1 MSLSSVLFRQPQPVP
16 IHREVEK
23 RLTMKSLTVCL
34 LAFVILSRTVPLF
47 AQESFPNKVVPITRS
62 DALNPN
68 EVSIAINPKNPE
80 QVTAVSMQ
88 RTFPDGKPGITDY
101 AYASF
106 DGGKTWTTRTSPN
119 PEHRTQGDDALTYGA
134 SAKGIL
140 YHSYISFDQLRTPH
154 PLHSSN
160 GIFVSSSTDNGLNW
174 SAPIPVIDH
183 INTVAPFEDKPYL
196 ITDNNPQSPN
206 YGNLYLTWTRFD
218 VYGSH
223 NPADSSQIY
232 FSRSTDGGHT
242 FLMPQRI
249 SDTGGDAIDSSNTV
263 EGAVPC
269 IGPDGEIYVVW
280 AGPKGLVFDKSRDGG
295 MHFGKDK
302 VIAKVAGGWDISI
315 PGIDRANGMPVTA
328 VDHSNAENR
337 GSIYVNWVDRRNG
350 DPDVFLKYSRDG
362 GQTWSDAIRVND
374 DKVGNGKDQFLTWMA
389 VDPVDGS
396 VNIIFYDRRN
406 SNDNTTGLTL
416 ARSIDGGKTFHNF
429 KVDIP
434 PFHTD
439 ENVFFGDYSGI
450 SAYNGRVI
458 PVFTHFT
465 DTHKLGVS
473 VALFHFKPGT
483 MKSVK

>member
-1 MSLSSVLFRQPQPVP
+1 
-16 IHREVEK
+16 
-23 RLTMKSLTVCL
+23 MKSFTGYLI
-34 LAFVILSRTVPLF
+34 AAVILSFPFYSF
-47 AQESFPNKVVPITRS
+47 AQETFPNKVVSITRS

-68 EVSIAINPKNPE
+68 EVSIAINPENPE

-88 RTFPDGKPGITDY
+88 RTFPDGKLGITNY
-101 AYASF
+101 AYVSF
-106 DGGKTWTTRTSPN
+106 DGGKTWTTRTPPN
-119 PEHRTQGDDALTYGA
+119 PEKRTQGDDALTYGA

-160 GIFVSSSTDNGLNW
+160 GIFISSSTDNGLHW
-174 SAPIPVIDH
+174 SNPVPVIDH

-206 YGNLYLTWTRFD
+206 SGNLYLTWTRFD

-269 IGPDGEIYVVW
+269 VGPDGEIYVVW
-280 AGPKGLVFDKSRDGG
+280 AGPRGLVFDKSTDGG

-302 VIAKVAGGWDISI
+302 VIGKVAGGWDISI

-328 VDHSNAENR
+328 TDHSNGINR
-337 GSIYVNWVDRRNG
+337 GSVYVNWVDRRNG
-350 DPDVFLKYSRDG
+350 DPDVFLKCSRDG
-362 GQTWSDAIRVND
+362 GQTWSDAVRVNN
-374 DKVGNGKDQFLTWMA
+374 DKVGNGKDQFFTWMA

-396 VNIIFYDRRN
+396 INIIFYDRRN
-406 SNDNTTGLTL
+406 SNDDATGLTL
-416 ARSIDGGKTFHNF
+416 ARSIDGGKTFRNF
-429 KVDIP
+429 KVDLK

-439 ENVFFGDYSGI
+439 ENIFFGDYSGI
-450 SAYNGRVI
+450 SACDGRVI

-465 DTHKLGVS
+465 GTHKLGVS
-473 VALFHFKPGT
+473 VALFHFQPGT
-483 MKSVK
+483 MKPFK